1 MESSRRQQ
9 TQADL
14 GMDFAKEDQ
23 KREAALAK
31 EQARADKKAAKR
43 EKMMNM
49 PSYRLMVGTAKYM
62 DKYFLDPILGFVLPA
77 GIGDALSSVLA
88 FPFIYYSL
96 CVVKSI
102 PLTLAVIYNILMDV
116 LIGSIPFYIGDV
128 LDVFKRSYVE
138 NLKLITGYIEDDKE
152 IINKELDGILGGTF
166 LFAVG
171 RAVIGFFVF
180 VNTMIISYLDRKKEF
195 DIFKNLGMTSKQIN
209 TLILGEGLTYG
220 LVISA
225 IIAFC
230 VGTVELLGKLI
241 LVGESWNYRS
251 RNIHRL

>member
-9 TQADL
+9 AQADL

-23 KREAALAK
+23 KRKAALAK

-62 DKYFLDPILGFVLPA
+62 DKYFLDPILGFILP
-77 GIGDALSSVLA
+77 GIGDVLSSVFA

-116 LIGSIPFYIGDV
+116 LIGVIPFYIGNV

-152 IINKELDGILGGTF
+152 IINKVNEKAFWT
-166 LFAVG
+166 AVVI
-171 RAVIGFFVF
+171 AVLCWLIYL
-180 VNTMIISYLDRKKEF
+180 IISWA
-195 DIFKNLGMTSKQIN
+195 
-209 TLILGEGLTYG
+209 
-220 LVISA
+220 ISLSTWVYDW
-225 IIAFC
+225 IVSLF
-230 VGTVELLGKLI
+230 
-241 LVGESWNYRS
+241 
-251 RNIHRL
+251 